1 MENSFFFYVVQM
13 LCRNQ
18 EHIFP
23 AVFFD
28 DGLRPTIPQIFFL
41 VIRCIFREAS
51 GYLVPYIIRLGH
63 DVACLVEQVFPSDST
78 DDKI

>member
-1 MENSFFFYVVQM
+1 MPEPRTHFSRRFFRRWAKADYS
-13 LCRNQ
+13 
-18 EHIFP
+18 
-23 AVFFD
+23 A
-28 DGLRPTIPQIFFL
+28 IFFL